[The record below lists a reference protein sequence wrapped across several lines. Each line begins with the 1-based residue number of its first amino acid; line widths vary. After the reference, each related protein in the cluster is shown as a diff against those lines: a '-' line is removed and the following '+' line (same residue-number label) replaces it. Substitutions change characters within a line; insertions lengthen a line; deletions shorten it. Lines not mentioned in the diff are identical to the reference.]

1 MSVGKCIFCNWFAC
15 IYHLQK
21 QFTYR
26 YTPIHGYVFYIDVRT
41 HTQFAEKVELSEDC
55 AAEF

>member
-1 MSVGKCIFCNWFAC
+1 MDI
-15 IYHLQK
+15 
-21 QFTYR
+21 
-26 YTPIHGYVFYIDVRT
+26 YVFYIDVRT

>member
-1 MSVGKCIFCNWFAC
+1 VWENAYSATGLHVYI
-15 IYHLQK
+15 IYRNNLLTDIHL
-21 QFTYR
+21 YMD
-26 YTPIHGYVFYIDVRT
+26 IYVFYIDVRT